1 MADRQPH
8 SGQAAPS
15 TFATGGEPPLDPILV
30 AARERGLHLFRLVGT
45 ASGLISLVTVLP
57 RLLAG
62 APTTASLWVVM
73 LLAVAFGVASWV
85 VPVRWHAVTAAFMLG
100 AVGLIA
106 VLGTWGIGPTF
117 TMGSLYVVV
126 PLLAAFFF
134 GKRLIPPAAIGT
146 ALILAGIGLAS
157 WLAGRPMVGTIDG
170 ASVPYLVY
178 VRLCITTFMSVAIAL
193 AFVHAALSAMET
205 SIARYR
211 AAARLAF
218 EEQERRVAAERELA
232 RAQRMEEI
240 GRLASGVA
248 HDTKNALVVLSA
260 GVKELRATVRGADEQ
275 AVLADLEHAVANVN
289 GTVQQLLSL
298 ARRQASPARAV
309 SLAHQLSL
317 FASAVRRVLPPEVH
331 LEVDCGSD
339 AQAVLDP
346 VLLEQALLNLAL
358 NARDAMPRGGQL
370 TLRLRQETAD
380 PASDGGGRVVV
391 EVEDSGT
398 GMDPATAA
406 RMFEPFFTT
415 KPEGAGTGLGLHM
428 VRAFVDGAGGTIQ
441 VDSAVGRGTRIALAF
456 PTSRAVSAAS
466 A

>member
-1 MADRQPH
+1 MAEPQALPNE
-8 SGQAAPS
+8 AAPS
-15 TFATGGEPPLDPILV
+15 TPALAQERPLDPILV
-30 AARERGLHLFRLVGT
+30 AARERGLHMFRLLGT
-45 ASGLISLVTVLP
+45 ATAVLGLVTVLP
-57 RLLAG
+57 WILQD
-62 APTTASLWVVM
+62 APTTASPWVGMV
-73 LLAVAFGVASWV
+73 LALVFGIASWF
-85 VPVRWHAVTAAFMLG
+85 VPARWHGLAAGFLLG
-100 AVGLIA
+100 AVGLVA
-106 VLGTWGIGPTF
+106 VLGTWSIGPTF

-134 GKRLIPPAAIGT
+134 GKRLILPAAIVT
-146 ALILAGIGLAS
+146 ALVLAGIGVVS
-157 WLAGRPMVGTIDG
+157 WLSGNPVVGTIDG
-170 ASVPYLVY
+170 PSVPYLVY
-178 VRLCITTFMSVAIAL
+178 VRLCVTTFSSVAIAL

-211 AAARLAF
+211 AAARVAT

-260 GVKELRATVRGADEQ
+260 GVKELRATVRGPDEQ

-298 ARRQASPARAV
+298 ARRHDSPARAV
-309 SLAHQLSL
+309 SLAKQLSH
-317 FASAVRRVLPPEVH
+317 FASAVRRVLPPEVQ
-331 LEVDCGSD
+331 LEVDCRSD

-346 VLLEQALLNLAL
+346 VRLEQALLNLAL
-358 NARDAMPRGGQL
+358 NARDAMPGGGRL
-370 TLRLRQETAD
+370 TLRLREE
-380 PASDGGGRVVV
+380 DGDGDGRAVV

-398 GMDPATAA
+398 GMDAATSA

-456 PTSRAVSAAS
+456 PVTAAKTAIRA
-466 A
+466 